1 MKVSA
6 RSTLKLLLAMLAA
19 SAELFTQS
27 SGPGQS
33 RDHAS
38 VVDTRQIVG
47 QSVAATERSWQARD
61 HYTYTERDDDRR
73 SDALGQV
80 KSEDINV
87 TRMSLVNGARFE
99 QLTEHNGQLPTTNE
113 RRKSDEH
120 LDKLMHETTDTTN
133 GQRGSATTRKTGPSY
148 ATCQR
153 PSTSSSST
161 RK

>member
-73 SDALGQV
+73 SDALGQR
-80 KSEDINV
+80 IAAAF
-87 TRMSLVNGARFE
+87 R
-99 QLTEHNGQLPTTNE
+99 
-113 RRKSDEH
+113 
-120 LDKLMHETTDTTN
+120 
-133 GQRGSATTRKTGPSY
+133 TG
-148 ATCQR
+148 
-153 PSTSSSST
+153 
-161 RK
+161 